1 MKKLT
6 RQDML
11 ELTRKKIL
19 SAASE
24 LFMAKGYSQT
34 STRDIAKK
42 VGITQPALYHHFKNK
57 VDIYEEVIVD
67 LTKDVKLDLES
78 ILEKNLCLE
87 EKLFEI
93 CKIFVIKH
101 PTSLFSMINDIRREM
116 TGEKSLKMYLIWKAT
131 YLDPVIAFLT
141 QAQEEKQIRKGLD
154 IEQSSRYLLTAISST
169 IEVQSMY
176 KDIHELEE
184 DIKSVV
190 DFALYG
196 IFQ

>member
-93 CKIFVIKH
+93 YKIFVIKH

-154 IEQSSRYLLTAISST
+154 IEQSARYLLTAISST